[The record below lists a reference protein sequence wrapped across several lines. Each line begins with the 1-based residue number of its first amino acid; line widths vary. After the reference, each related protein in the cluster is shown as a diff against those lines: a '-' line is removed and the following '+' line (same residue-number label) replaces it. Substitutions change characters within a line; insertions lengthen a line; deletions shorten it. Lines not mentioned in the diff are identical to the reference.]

1 MSAHPEQFI
10 KHPPETLCLVRLSAI
25 GDVTHTLP
33 VINTIKS
40 NWPQTQISWVIGK
53 TEHTLVRD
61 VPDIEWLVMDKS
73 RGLRAYCDIRKQLA
87 ARQFDLLLLMQL
99 SLRANLVPL
108 LACRSRNRLGFDRAR
123 ARDFHSLIT
132 NLRIPARKNEHVLD
146 SFLGFTDALGMTRN
160 MVWNHCYDKDDEAF
174 ARKHLEGKR
183 NIVISPCS
191 SHSLRDWAPQRYAAV
206 ADYAAQHYGA
216 QVVLTG
222 GNSAE
227 EVRYAKSIP
236 QAMHEQPLNL
246 IGKTTL
252 RQLVALI
259 AYSDIVICP
268 DSGPAHIA
276 TCVDT
281 PVIGLY
287 AATNPKRAAPYLSKD
302 WCVDRYADAARKWCS
317 KDVRALRWGTKIE
330 RKGVMDLIA
339 VDDVIDKLNQ
349 LAASLAWSASQS
361 R

>member
-191 SHSLRDWAPQRYAAV
+191 SHSLRDWSPQRYAVV
-206 ADYAAQHYGA
+206 ADYAAKHYGA
-216 QVVLTG
+216 QIVLTG

-252 RQLVALI
+252 RQLMALI
-259 AYSDIVICP
+259 AHSDIVICP

-287 AATNPKRAAPYLSKD
+287 AATNPKRAAPYLSKS
-302 WCVDRYADAARKWCS
+302 WCVDKYADAARRWCN
-317 KDVRALRWGTKIE
+317 KDTRELRWGTKIE